1 MDKSVFN
8 FKIQYKDGSIID
20 LHEKNLWVSS
30 FRILSPAPE
39 HITETVEGRHGS
51 VLLETR
57 LKERL
62 ITTTIQV
69 EAVDHID
76 FDLFRD
82 ELFKIFNPLEEVY
95 IIRDLQPGKRMKVKV
110 SNEFD
115 IDYITLEDGEFS
127 VDFVI
132 YSVFLESVGTT
143 LSPFTFDAEIWQI
156 GQGLIE
162 ANDLK
167 YVHNTPSFRIYNA
180 GDIDIDP
187 RVMPLKIEFKG
198 ISTNLTITNATTG
211 DTWQYTGTTQAGD
224 TITLDGVRALK
235 NGTSI
240 FGATNRKLITIKPG
254 WNDFTVTG
262 ATGAFTISFDFR
274 FYYL

>member
-8 FKIQYKDGSIID
+8 FKIQHKDGSIVD

-30 FRILSPAPE
+30 FRILSPTPE
-39 HITETVEGRHGS
+39 HVTETVEGRHGS

-62 ITTTIQV
+62 IRTTIQV
-69 EAVDHID
+69 EAVDPID

-82 ELFKIFNPLEEVY
+82 ELFRIFNPLEELY
-95 IIRDLQPGKRMKVKV
+95 IIRDLQPGKRMKVRV
-110 SNEFD
+110 ANDFD

-132 YSVFLESVGTT
+132 HSVFLESVGTT
-143 LSPFTFDAEIWQI
+143 LDLFTFDTEKWQI
-156 GQGLIE
+156 GQGLE
-162 ANDLK
+162 AEDLK

-187 RVMPLKIEFKG
+187 RALPLKITFTG
-198 ISTNLTITNATTG
+198 ASTNLTITNQTTS
-211 DTWQYTGTTQAGD
+211 DTWQYTGTTIDGD
-224 TITLDGVRALK
+224 TITLDGVRSLK
-235 NGTSI
+235 NGASI
-240 FGATNRKLITIKPG
+240 FGQTNRKLITLKSG

>member
-1 MDKSVFN
+1 MMDKSVFN
-8 FKIQYKDGSIID
+8 FKIQHKDGSIVD

-30 FRILSPAPE
+30 FRILSPTPE
-39 HITETVEGRHGS
+39 HVTETVEGRHGS

-62 ITTTIQV
+62 IRTTIQV
-69 EAVDHID
+69 EAVDPID

-82 ELFKIFNPLEEVY
+82 ELFRIFNPLEELY
-95 IIRDLQPGKRMKVKV
+95 IIRDLQPGKRMKVRV
-110 SNEFD
+110 ANDFD

-132 YSVFLESVGTT
+132 HSVFLESVGTT
-143 LSPFTFDAEIWQI
+143 LNPFTFDSELWQI
-156 GQGLIE
+156 GQGLE
-162 ANDLK
+162 AEDLK
-167 YVHNTPSFRIYNA
+167 YVHNTANFRIFNA

-187 RVMPLKIEFKG
+187 RIFPLIITFTG
-198 ISTNLTITNATTG
+198 ASTNLTITNQTTG
-211 DTWQYTGTTQAGD
+211 DVWQYTGTTTASD
-224 TITLDGVRALK
+224 TITLDGVRSLK
-235 NGTSI
+235 NGASI
-240 FGATNRKLITIKPG
+240 FGQTNRKLITLKSG

-262 ATGAFTISFDFR
+262 ATGSFTISFDFR

>member
-8 FKIQYKDGSIID
+8 FKIQYKDGSIVD

-30 FRILSPAPE
+30 FRILSPTPE

-62 ITTTIQV
+62 IRTTIQV

-82 ELFKIFNPLEEVY
+82 ELFRIFNPLEELY

-110 SNEFD
+110 ANDFD
-115 IDYITLEDGEFS
+115 IDYLTLEDGEFN

-132 YSVFLESVGTT
+132 HSVFLESVGTT
-143 LSPFTFDAEIWQI
+143 LDPFTFDAELWQI

-162 ANDLK
+162 SDDLK
-167 YVHNTPSFRIYNA
+167 YVHNTANFSIYNA

-187 RVMPLKIEFKG
+187 RVLPLKITFTG
-198 ISTNLTITNATTG
+198 ASTNLKITNVTTG
-211 DTWQYTGTTQAGD
+211 DTWQYNGATTASD

-254 WNDFTVTG
+254 WNDFIITG
-262 ATGAFTISFDFR
+262 ASGSFTISFDFR